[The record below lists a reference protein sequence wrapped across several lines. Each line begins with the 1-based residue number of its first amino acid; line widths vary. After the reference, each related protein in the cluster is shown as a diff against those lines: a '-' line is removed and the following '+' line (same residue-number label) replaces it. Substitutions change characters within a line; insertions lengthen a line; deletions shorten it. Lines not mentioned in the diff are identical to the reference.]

1 MSLFRILLMQQKK
14 YKDATHWITVGIDGD
29 GNVKYGY
36 TTTSCG
42 GLVPQDIVINGWE
55 GICTNLYALYKRE
68 SYAYLRFSISSKNKV
83 TMTEPSL
90 VQITRLDTGVTASAT
105 KSSGKLSDGGKYFN
119 LSSSVNFFTADDLG
133 KTIPLKIEITGSS
146 GSGTTQPAK
155 PDPGL
160 E

>member
-14 YKDATHWITVGIDGD
+14 YKDATHWITVGIDD
-29 GNVKYGY
+29 GSNVKYGY
-36 TTTSCG
+36 TTTSYG

-55 GICTNLYALYKRE
+55 GICTHLYALYKRE
-68 SYAYLRFSISSKNKV
+68 SYAYLRFSISSKNKE

-133 KTIPLKIEITGSS
+133 KTIPLKIEITVSS